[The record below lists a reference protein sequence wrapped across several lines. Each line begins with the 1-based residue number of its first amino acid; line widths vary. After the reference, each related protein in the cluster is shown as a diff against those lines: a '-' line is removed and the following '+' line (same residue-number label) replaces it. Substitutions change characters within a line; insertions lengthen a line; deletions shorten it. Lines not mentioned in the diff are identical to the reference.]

1 MSLFLKKDLAKVIAE
16 ANDPNIAEGAHAGE
30 AQGHGGGGLKRTL
43 GAFHLTMLGIGA
55 IIGAGIF
62 SLTGTAA
69 ANYAGPGIAYSFVIG
84 GILCA
89 FAGLCYAEL
98 ASMIPV
104 AGSAYAYAYTTMGE
118 MVAWIIGWDL
128 VLEYAFGAVVV
139 SIAWSGYLVQ
149 LLHSLND
156 LAPGYFLLPDG
167 ALLFTKGPF
176 ETVTLSS
183 GEESYGLWNIPAT
196 IVAIGCAS
204 VLYRGIAES
213 AWVNNLIVVVKVVI
227 VCVFIL
233 LGIGLVSGDN
243 LFVNP
248 EAWGLGQLVPAATIA
263 ADGASRYGW
272 GTGGVLTGAGVVFFA
287 YIGFDAV
294 STTAQEAKN
303 PQRDLPIGILASL
316 VICTVLYILVAVT
329 LTGVVHY
336 SELGVAAP
344 IGLGIDRI
352 VELRGWSDGARGSF
366 TAIIKF
372 GALAG
377 LTSVILVM
385 MLGQTRVFYAMAHDG
400 LLPWFSRTHEKHNTP
415 HIATLVTGV
424 FVALAGGILPMHLVG
439 ELVSIGTLLAFVL
452 VCLGVPLLR
461 RSNPEQPRPF
471 RVKWPWFIGVTGA
484 VACAW
489 VMYGLPADT
498 WLRLI
503 LWLLLGYA
511 VYASY
516 GAHHSRVRGDTPLSP
531 SWYVGQI
538 GIVMGGLVMS
548 FPPPSLAD
556 SIPYEL
562 IASMAALAFGVS
574 AIINGRRLMTSE
586 ASWQYANLV
595 WMALMILG
603 AATFIRGAVQA
614 AALMV

>member
-16 ANDPNIAEGAHAGE
+16 ANDPIVAEGAHPGE
-30 AQGHGGGGLKRTL
+30 GGLKRSL
-43 GAFHLTMLGIGA
+43 GAVHLTMLGIGA

-62 SLTGTAA
+62 SLTGSAA

-118 MVAWIIGWDL
+118 LIAWIIGWDL

-149 LLHSLND
+149 LLDSLNHIW
-156 LAPGYFLLPDG
+156 PGVFVLPDT

-183 GEESYGLWNIPAT
+183 GEVVYGLWNIPAT
-196 IVAIGCAS
+196 VVGIVCAS
-204 VLYRGIAES
+204 VLYRGISES
-213 AWVNNLIVVVKVVI
+213 ASINNLIVVVKVVI

-233 LGIGLVSGDN
+233 LGIGLISGDH

-248 EAWGLGQLVPAATIA
+248 DAWGLGQLVPDPTIVN
-263 ADGASRYGW
+263 GESRFGW

-303 PQRDLPIGILASL
+303 PQRDLPIGILGSL
-316 VICTVLYILVAVT
+316 VICTILYILVAVT

-336 SELGVAAP
+336 TELGVPAP
-344 IGLGIDRI
+344 IGVGIDRI
-352 VELRGWSDGARGSF
+352 VELRGWPDAARGTF

-377 LTSVILVM
+377 LTSLSSVM
-385 MLGQTRVFYAMAHDG
+385 MVLIYGQTRIFYAMSTDG
-400 LLPWFSRTHEKHNTP
+400 LLPWFKRTHEKYKTP
-415 HIATLVTGV
+415 HIATIVTGI
-424 FVALAGGILPMHLVG
+424 FVAVAGGSLPMHLVG

-461 RSNPEQPRPF
+461 RSNPDQARPF
-471 RVKWPWFIGVTGA
+471 RVKWPWFIGIAGA
-484 VACAW
+484 LACAW

-516 GAHHSRVRGDTPLSP
+516 GAHHSKVRDGAPLTPG
-531 SWYVGQI
+531 WYVGQL
-538 GIVMGGLVMS
+538 GVMLGGLMMT
-548 FPPPSLAD
+548 FPPASLEA
-556 SIPYEL
+556 SIPFTL
-562 IASMAALAFGVS
+562 VAAMSALAFGISGVM
-574 AIINGRRLMTSE
+574 NGRRLMA
-586 ASWQYANLV
+586 ASATFEYSGLV
-595 WMALMILG
+595 WISLLAVGSMAV
-603 AATFIRGAVQA
+603 IRGLVMLVALA
-614 AALMV
+614 A